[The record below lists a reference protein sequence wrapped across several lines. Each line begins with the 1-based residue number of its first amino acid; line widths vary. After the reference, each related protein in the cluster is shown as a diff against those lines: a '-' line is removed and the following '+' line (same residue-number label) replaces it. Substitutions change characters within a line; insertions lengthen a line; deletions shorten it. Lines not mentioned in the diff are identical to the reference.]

1 MQPMENAMK
10 PLEIGDPA
18 PDFVV
23 DPEKGRTLHELID
36 ELQIPALVYF
46 YPADFSPACT
56 AQACMV
62 RNVVR
67 REGAE
72 NGIVIG
78 VSPQGGGLHRVFQK
92 VMHLPQRLVSDQ
104 SRTIGR
110 LYGAVGNFGL
120 SRRLTFIVGVDKRI
134 ALRADAGL
142 LLADHRMV
150 AERYFEL
157 AGFKAA
163 E

>member
-1 MQPMENAMK
+1 
-10 PLEIGDPA
+10 
-18 PDFVV
+18 
-23 DPEKGRTLHELID
+23 
-36 ELQIPALVYF
+36 
-46 YPADFSPACT
+46 
-56 AQACMV
+56 MV

-78 VSPQGGGLHRVFQK
+78 ISPQGGGLHRAFQK

-104 SRTIGR
+104 DRSIGKS
-110 LYGAVGNFGL
+110 YGAVGSFGI

-134 ALRADAGL
+134 ALRAEAGL
-142 LLADHRMV
+142 FLADHRKV
-150 AERYFEL
+150 AERYFEM

>member
-1 MQPMENAMK
+1 MK

-23 DPEKGRTLHELID
+23 DPATGRTLHELID
-36 ELQIPALVYF
+36 ELKIPALVYF

-62 RNVVR
+62 RNVVC
-67 REGAE
+67 REGTA

-78 VSPQGGGLHRVFQK
+78 VSPQGGVLHRAFQR

-104 SRTIGR
+104 DRSIGKS
-110 LYGAVGNFGL
+110 YGAFGRFGL
-120 SRRLTFIVGVDKRI
+120 SKRLTFIVGIDKHI
-134 ALRADAGL
+134 ALRADSGL
-142 LLADHRMV
+142 LLADHRKV
-150 AERYFEL
+150 AERYFEM
-157 AGFKAA
+157 AGLSAA